1 MAMKRMCLLGVLGGV
16 GGPYSAVLG
25 PYFDT
30 FYLDYPMHQRFAQC
44 GGVALK
50 PTE

>member
-1 MAMKRMCLLGVLGGV
+1 MAMKRMCLLGVLRGV
-16 GGPYSAVLG
+16 GDWFHAVLE

-30 FYLDYPMHQRFAQC
+30 FHLDYPMHQRFAQC

>member
-1 MAMKRMCLLGVLGGV
+1 MAMKRMCLLGVLRGV
-16 GGPYSAVLG
+16 GDWFHAVLG

-30 FYLDYPMHQRFAQC
+30 FHFDYPMHRRFAQS

>member
-1 MAMKRMCLLGVLGGV
+1 MAMKRMCLLGVLRRV
-16 GGPYSAVLG
+16 GDWFHAVLG

-30 FYLDYPMHQRFAQC
+30 FHLDYPMHQRFAQC